1 MGARVSKYSYLV
13 SLLPPAIARDLAID
27 VPLARRRVASYTP
40 DPADPRRALVI
51 PSNDEQS
58 LAANIEN
65 FTGSAK
71 EAAAWQRFYAR
82 TTAMAEVM
90 FPSLTKPLVSRE
102 DMKARIDAADWS
114 DFVERPLG
122 EVLEHTFEDDVIRG
136 LVFTDG
142 LIGTFAD
149 AHEDSLHQN
158 ICFLYHVIGQGTG
171 QWDVPV
177 GGMGAITAQ
186 LADRVRSAGGVV
198 RTGVEVIAI
207 AEDGEHVS
215 VTTRAG
221 DDEVIYTART
231 LAANCAPGVLAKLR
245 GLETATISDRDGG
258 AQVKVNMLLSRLP
271 G

>member
-1 MGARVSKYSYLV
+1 MHADLRHDHHVIDCIVVGAGHNGLVTAAYLARSRYSVLVLEANSSVGGAAVSAEVFPGMGARVSKYSSLV

-40 DPADPRRALVI
+40 DPANPTRGLVI
-51 PSNDEQS
+51 PSDDEQS
-58 LAANIEN
+58 LAANIED

-102 DMKARIDAADWS
+102 DMRARIDAADWS
-114 DFVERPLG
+114 DFVARPLG

-149 AHEDSLHQN
+149 AHEESLHQN
-158 ICFLYHVIGQGTG
+158 ICFLYHVIG
-171 QWDVPV
+171 
-177 GGMGAITAQ
+177 
-186 LADRVRSAGGVV
+186 
-198 RTGVEVIAI
+198 
-207 AEDGEHVS
+207 
-215 VTTRAG
+215 
-221 DDEVIYTART
+221 
-231 LAANCAPGVLAKLR
+231 
-245 GLETATISDRDGG
+245 
-258 AQVKVNMLLSRLP
+258 
-271 G
+271 

>member
-1 MGARVSKYSYLV
+1 MLEANSSVGGAAVSAEVFPGMGARGSKYSYLV

-27 VPLARRRVASYTP
+27 VPLARRRAASYTP

-51 PSNDEQS
+51 PSDDEQS
-58 LAANIEN
+58 LAANIED

-71 EAAAWQRFYAR
+71 EANAWQRFYAR

-102 DMKARIDAADWS
+102 DMRTRIDAANWS

-122 EVLEHTFEDDVIRG
+122 EVLENTFEDDVIRG
-136 LVFTDG
+136 LAFTDG

-171 QWDVPV
+171 QWDVP
-177 GGMGAITAQ
+177 GPTPHERSQRIARRMFSRNCEDTKQ
-186 LADRVRSAGGVV
+186 RRSA
-198 RTGVEVIAI
+198 I
-207 AEDGEHVS
+207 
-215 VTTRAG
+215 
-221 DDEVIYTART
+221 
-231 LAANCAPGVLAKLR
+231 
-245 GLETATISDRDGG
+245 ETAAHR
-258 AQVKVNMLLSRLP
+258 
-271 G
+271 

>member
-1 MGARVSKYSYLV
+1 MHADLRHDYHVIDCIVVGAGHNGLVTAAYLARAGYSVLVLEANSSVGGAAVSAEMFPGMGARVSKYSYLV

-102 DMKARIDAADWS
+102 DMRARIDAADWL

-122 EVLEHTFEDDVIRG
+122 EVLESTFQMSLAALTLAQLLPPVVAG
-136 LVFTDG
+136 PPVPAPG
-142 LIGTFAD
+142 P
-149 AHEDSLHQN
+149 DSGPL
-158 ICFLYHVIGQGTG
+158 FL
-171 QWDVPV
+171 PV
-177 GGMGAITAQ
+177 G
-186 LADRVRSAGGVV
+186 
-198 RTGVEVIAI
+198 
-207 AEDGEHVS
+207 
-215 VTTRAG
+215 
-221 DDEVIYTART
+221 AR
-231 LAANCAPGVLAKLR
+231 PHPR
-245 GLETATISDRDGG
+245 
-258 AQVKVNMLLSRLP
+258 
-271 G
+271 